1 MQQKKELNVASAND
15 SSLNPDVDVSVTA
28 VPSKNSDNIPTII
41 IEPSSN
47 DNDLTVTPAFPNF
60 PTDEEVVI
68 EPESIILLQPANEI
82 SEQEIAPSSLP
93 TTTSRPSQQTSQLL
107 DELKYL
113 LNDTSIGKIYN
124 IKHPRNSQLF
134 VYCSKKQT
142 QL

>member
-1 MQQKKELNVASAND
+1 LQQKKELNVASAND

-113 LNDTSIGKIYN
+113 LKPT
-124 IKHPRNSQLF
+124 NSLANPDITIQASVRF
-134 VYCSKKQT
+134 T
-142 QL
+142 T